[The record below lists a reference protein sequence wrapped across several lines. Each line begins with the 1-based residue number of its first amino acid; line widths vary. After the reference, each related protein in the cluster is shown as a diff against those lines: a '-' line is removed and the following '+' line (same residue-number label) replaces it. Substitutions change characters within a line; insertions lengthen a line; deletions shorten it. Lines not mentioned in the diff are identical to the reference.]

1 MASKTAERC
10 PLVSSLSRSSLTLRT
25 AQICPPGLSSTQYS
39 LPQKTAHIHLS
50 GSHPASTTISLN
62 CAILTPS
69 GHCPNFLPSKHC
81 AQKFR
86 SQARATLCAIS
97 VINPAPCHLEL
108 RNVQLLGL
116 LSFCHQSRAQFMD
129 NSASSNIREFSDSHE

>member
-1 MASKTAERC
+1 M
-10 PLVSSLSRSSLTLRT
+10 SSLSRSSLTLRI

-39 LPQKTAHIHLS
+39 LPQKTARIHLS

-97 VINPAPCHLEL
+97 VINLAPCLLEL
-108 RNVQLLGL
+108 SNVQLLGL
-116 LSFCHQSRAQFMD
+116 LSHPVI
-129 NSASSNIREFSDSHE
+129 NLGPSSWITVHHLILGSFQIDVVPS